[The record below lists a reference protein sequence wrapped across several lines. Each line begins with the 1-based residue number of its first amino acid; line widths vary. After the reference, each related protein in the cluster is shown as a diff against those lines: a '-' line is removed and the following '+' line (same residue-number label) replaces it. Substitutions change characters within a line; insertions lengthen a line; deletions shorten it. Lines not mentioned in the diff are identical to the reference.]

1 MSATSASGCRNSMS
15 SPRMARFMSTSDDRK
30 ARLTELASDIAASF
44 AETIEADRLD
54 DVANESLGQLFAS
67 VVRLYAAKAQIGNP
81 PRPFARNSGITP
93 TDVMISATAMLEGVN
108 VPLFDLAL
116 WQSWS
121 TVGKRLPEDAESGAG
136 S

>member
-1 MSATSASGCRNSMS
+1 
-15 SPRMARFMSTSDDRK
+15 MSTSDDRK

-121 TVGKRLPEDAESGAG
+121 TVGKRLPEDAESDTG

>member
-1 MSATSASGCRNSMS
+1 
-15 SPRMARFMSTSDDRK
+15 MSTSDDRK
-30 ARLTELASDIAASF
+30 EKIAELASDIAAVF
-44 AETIEADRLD
+44 AETIEEDRLTD
-54 DVANESLGQLFAS
+54 IPDESVGQLFAS

-93 TDVMISATAMLEGVN
+93 QDVMIGCTAMLEGVN

-121 TVGKRLPEDAESGAG
+121 TVGRREPEDAESGAAN
-136 S
+136 

>member
-1 MSATSASGCRNSMS
+1 
-15 SPRMARFMSTSDDRK
+15 MSTSDDRK
-30 ARLTELASDIAASF
+30 EKIAELASDIAAVF
-44 AETIEADRLD
+44 AETIEDDRLGD
-54 DVANESLGQLFAS
+54 IPDGSLGQLFAS

-93 TDVMISATAMLEGVN
+93 QDVMIGCTAMLEGVN

-121 TVGKRLPEDAESGAG
+121 TVGRRVPEDAESGA
-136 S
+136 SD

>member
-1 MSATSASGCRNSMS
+1 
-15 SPRMARFMSTSDDRK
+15 MSTSDDRR

-44 AETIEADRLD
+44 AETIEADRLN
-54 DVANESLGQLFAS
+54 DVPDESLGQLFAS

-93 TDVMISATAMLEGVN
+93 SDVMISATAMLEGVN

-121 TVGKRLPEDAESGAG
+121 TVGKRLPEDAESDAG

>member
-1 MSATSASGCRNSMS
+1 MSM
-15 SPRMARFMSTSDDRK
+15 SDDRRAK
-30 ARLTELASDIAASF
+30 LTELASDIAAAF
-44 AETIEADRLD
+44 AETIETDRLSDVPD
-54 DVANESLGQLFAS
+54 DSLGQLFAS

-93 TDVMISATAMLEGVN
+93 SDVMISATAMLEGVN

-121 TVGKRLPEDAESGAG
+121 NVGKRFPEDAENGAG
-136 S
+136 G

>member
-1 MSATSASGCRNSMS
+1 
-15 SPRMARFMSTSDDRK
+15 MSTSDDQR
-30 ARLTELASDIAASF
+30 ARIAELASDIAAAF
-44 AETIEADRLD
+44 AETIEDDRLSDIPD
-54 DVANESLGQLFAS
+54 DSLGQLFAS
-67 VVRLYAAKAQIGNP
+67 VVRLYAAKAQVGNP

-93 TDVMISATAMLEGVN
+93 QDVMIGATAMLEGVN

-121 TVGKRLPEDAESGAG
+121 NVGKRQPEDAESGSG

>member
-1 MSATSASGCRNSMS
+1 
-15 SPRMARFMSTSDDRK
+15 MSTSDDRK

-44 AETIEADRLD
+44 AETIEADRMD